1 MKRTKYISL
10 LALAGIVA
18 LGSCTAIDDI
28 KPQSGTL
35 LNEQLNETTEVLP
48 ERADAL
54 YSGMYSKLGDPL
66 SFGRFA
72 SDRPDDFGFIM
83 MAISNDLEA
92 ADISTADNDYN
103 WFSPCMEL
111 SSRNADYANPYIRYR
126 GVYDEVSRANDVIR
140 AYGEITEETAPEI
153 RYNVAQA
160 YAIRAF
166 CYLNLAPYYQ
176 FNYQYGDNK
185 NLPCVPLV
193 TLETTDFANNPRAT
207 VEQVYTQIVNDL
219 TYAIENL
226 EGYDRAG
233 DKSKIDQ
240 QVAYGLRARAYLDM
254 GKYAEAAADAE
265 KAMEGYVPASREEV
279 SKPSFYSLSEHN
291 WIWGY
296 DMTLDVANKF
306 PFATASAWIRS
317 FSSNGYSTGT
327 GTYWRINN
335 LLYDKIPDS
344 DVRKGWW
351 LDETMYSPLLD
362 GLTWTIGG
370 VSVSG
375 QDIATEQIVVEN
387 SVVKMPFDTYTNVK
401 FGMNTI
407 GGVNND
413 EDWPFMRVEEMY
425 LIRAE
430 ALVKSGQVDAGV
442 QVLNDFVRNY
452 RNPKYNATASGYGG
466 RTIEDEIWFQRR
478 IELWGEGL
486 SNADTRRLN
495 KPLVRFHEGATS
507 NFPEAYRINM
517 PADDTWW
524 LLSFCTDELDTN
536 MGIVDNEHGAAPK
549 AGQYGNI
556 RDGVTD

>member
-1 MKRTKYISL
+1 MKNSRYITVLAFAGSL
-10 LALAGIVA
+10 LLGGCVA
-18 LGSCTAIDDI
+18 MDDI
-28 KPQSGTL
+28 KPQSDTL
-35 LNEQLNETTEVLP
+35 LKGQLDETTEAVP
-48 ERADAL
+48 SRADAQ
-54 YSGMYSKLGDPL
+54 YVGMYTKLGDPL
-66 SFGRFA
+66 SFGRFT
-72 SDRPDDFGFIM
+72 SDRPDDFSFIM
-83 MAISNDLEA
+83 MAISNDMEA
-92 ADISTADNDYN
+92 ADVVTANNNYN

-111 SSRNADYANPYIRYR
+111 SSRNADYANPYLRYR
-126 GVYDEVSRANDVIR
+126 GIYDEISRAHDVMKL
-140 AYGEITEETAPEI
+140 YGDVTEETDPEI
-153 RYNVAQA
+153 RYRVAQA

-166 CYLNLAPYYQ
+166 SYLNIAPYFQ

-185 NLPCVPLV
+185 NLPCVPIV

-452 RNPKYNATASGYGG
+452 RNPEYNATASGYGG
-466 RTIEDEIWFQRR
+466 RSIEDEIWFQRR

-549 AGQYGNI
+549 AGQYGNL

>member
-66 SFGRFA
+66 SFGRFD

-452 RNPKYNATASGYGG
+452 RNPEYNATASGYGG
-466 RTIEDEIWFQRR
+466 RSIEDEIWFQRR

-549 AGQYGNI
+549 AGQYGNL

>member
-193 TLETTDFANNPRAT
+193 TLETTD
-207 VEQVYTQIVNDL
+207 
-219 TYAIENL
+219 
-226 EGYDRAG
+226 
-233 DKSKIDQ
+233 
-240 QVAYGLRARAYLDM
+240 
-254 GKYAEAAADAE
+254 
-265 KAMEGYVPASREEV
+265 
-279 SKPSFYSLSEHN
+279 
-291 WIWGY
+291 
-296 DMTLDVANKF
+296 
-306 PFATASAWIRS
+306 
-317 FSSNGYSTGT
+317 
-327 GTYWRINN
+327 
-335 LLYDKIPDS
+335 
-344 DVRKGWW
+344 
-351 LDETMYSPLLD
+351 
-362 GLTWTIGG
+362 
-370 VSVSG
+370 
-375 QDIATEQIVVEN
+375 
-387 SVVKMPFDTYTNVK
+387 
-401 FGMNTI
+401 
-407 GGVNND
+407 
-413 EDWPFMRVEEMY
+413 
-425 LIRAE
+425 
-430 ALVKSGQVDAGV
+430 
-442 QVLNDFVRNY
+442 
-452 RNPKYNATASGYGG
+452 
-466 RTIEDEIWFQRR
+466 
-478 IELWGEGL
+478 
-486 SNADTRRLN
+486 
-495 KPLVRFHEGATS
+495 
-507 NFPEAYRINM
+507 
-517 PADDTWW
+517 
-524 LLSFCTDELDTN
+524 
-536 MGIVDNEHGAAPK
+536 
-549 AGQYGNI
+549 
-556 RDGVTD
+556 